1 MNSINYLIMNIYKT
15 CLIIFILSLSNIVVA
30 SSRIKDVASIE
41 GVRENILVG
50 YGLIVGLNGS
60 GDNMQNSAFT
70 QKGLTD
76 FLEKLGV
83 NIQGSD
89 LKTKNIAAVT
99 VTASLPAFARLGSKI
114 DVKVSAIGD
123 AKSLRGGMLLATP
136 LLGADGNVYAVAQGQ
151 VSISQF
157 DPASEQVKT
166 KAKVIETAGLIHNGA
181 IVENEIDFKLST
193 LSHIKLALHNPD
205 LTTARVI
212 ADSINDKIP
221 GNVALALD
229 PGTVRVTI
237 PTHHRDEI
245 VAFLADIEQLHIK
258 TDRKAKIVIDEATG
272 TIVMGEN
279 VKISPIAISQGN
291 LVINVGGAD
300 NAAVNDIDR
309 GKGLIKIGDR
319 NDVDVNELI
328 TSLNQ
333 LGVWP
338 RDITTILQNIKAAGA
353 LQAEIEIK

>member
-1 MNSINYLIMNIYKT
+1 MNIKRLM
-15 CLIIFILSLSNIVVA
+15 LICFILCFSGHSYA
-30 SSRIKDVASIE
+30 SSRIKDIASIE

-60 GDNMQNSAFT
+60 GDNMKNSAFT

-99 VTASLPAFARLGSKI
+99 VTASLPAFARLGSKL

-136 LLGADGNVYAVAQGQ
+136 LLGADGNVYAVAQGP
-151 VSISQF
+151 VSLSQF
-157 DPASEQVKT
+157 DPASDLVKT
-166 KAKVIETAGLIHNGA
+166 KSKAVETTGLIHRGA
-181 IVENEIDFKLST
+181 IVESEIDFKLAS
-193 LSHIKLALHNPD
+193 LNQIKLALNNPD
-205 LTTARVI
+205 LTTARSI
-212 ADSINDKIP
+212 ADAINDKVP
-221 GNVALALD
+221 GNVAVALD
-229 PGTVRVTI
+229 PGTVRITI
-237 PTHHRDEI
+237 PAHQKDNI
-245 VAFLADIEQLHIK
+245 VTFLADIEQLEIT

-279 VKISPIAISQGN
+279 VKISPVAISQGN
-291 LVINVGGAD
+291 LVISVGGGQLANPQD
-300 NAAVNDIDR
+300 DKR
-309 GKGLIKIGDR
+309 GNGFMKIGEKES
-319 NDVDVNELI
+319 VSLSELV

-338 RDITTILQNIKAAGA
+338 RDIITILQNIKAAGA
-353 LQAEIEIK
+353 LQAEIEVK

>member
-1 MNSINYLIMNIYKT
+1 MHFYRTFLAIFISCASFNIY
-15 CLIIFILSLSNIVVA
+15 A

-83 NIQGSD
+83 NIQGSS

-136 LLGADGNVYAVAQGQ
+136 LLGADGNVYAVAQGP

-157 DPASEQVKT
+157 DPASDQVKT
-166 KAKVIETAGLIHNGA
+166 KARTIETAGLIHNGA
-181 IVENEIDFKLST
+181 IVENEIDFKLSAM
-193 LSHIKLALHNPD
+193 SHIKLALHNPD
-205 LTTARVI
+205 LTTARTI
-212 ADSINDKIP
+212 ADCINDKIP

-229 PGTVRVTI
+229 PGTVRITI
-237 PTHHRDEI
+237 PVHQKEDI
-245 VAFLADIEQLHIK
+245 VTFLADIEQLDIQ

-291 LVINVGGAD
+291 LVINIGGAGG
-300 NAAVNDIDR
+300 AAVNDSDR
-309 GKGLIKIGDR
+309 GKDIVRMGDTADI
-319 NDVDVNELI
+319 NLSELI

-338 RDITTILQNIKAAGA
+338 RDIATILQNIKAAGA